1 MQFSLSFYMVAL
13 RSSAH
18 RCPAEMLDEPTFE
31 LVLVWALLL
40 AMRPLSALA
49 AALLAGVRDLCCTL
63 LAHAFTTERLVFLVA
78 LHVAVTAHGKCLNDK
93 CGHACSGCKLPTPSE
108 HGYVVLRI
116 VSRRA
121 LLQIYRMGCLR
132 RLVLE
137 LNGRFDRAAMR
148 GLLDRAAGVE
158 ASEVGVEFRT
168 ADS

>member
-1 MQFSLSFYMVAL
+1 ME
-13 RSSAH
+13 SA
-18 RCPAEMLDEPTFE
+18 
-31 LVLVWALLL
+31 
-40 AMRPLSALA
+40 S
-49 AALLAGVRDLCCTL
+49 
-63 LAHAFTTERLVFLVA
+63 
-78 LHVAVTAHGKCLNDK
+78 NDK

-148 GLLDRAAGVE
+148 GLLDRAAGGGAVGGGGGIR
-158 ASEVGVEFRT
+158 AADIHPQALANPAAGLRRARTHNIIPRPRLPAHHTGTVPPLGSEGVV
-168 ADS
+168 